1 MMLWVDVC
9 DTTWTK
15 TGVGPIT
22 VKSATIDRLLDGAGT
37 LSLECLATDERTLE
51 TLTNEKRVKV
61 YVSDDAGTRLIAKGV
76 IRDVQKTFSQG
87 GLTLT
92 VSGPDSLDDLKR
104 YSVLLNRQYTQLPR
118 NEVLSSLAELAG
130 WSVDAE
136 STSYLLSARFDGVS
150 VLSALQK
157 IAEQNGLH
165 LREVLTESNMVQV
178 GTFGDD
184 CGVVAVSGDSIPN
197 GVYANTDVAIIES
210 IQKSETSEAIANWL
224 IPIGAGEGE
233 ASLTLRYCT
242 REGVKTMTGADGRT
256 LYYITDDDSIATYG
270 VIQKAGTFKDIA
282 PLTNSPA
289 SKEIASNALYD
300 ASRVWLNRNSVA
312 QVTYSLSLKKV
323 SKVIR
328 PGDKIRVKYVGDVET
343 KDGKI
348 LQLEKVDALFWVV
361 GVSESY
367 TPDGV
372 SVRLEISNVDQ
383 VTQST
388 AKTIIGAL
396 EGLRVQN
403 LKPATYPAPLNWNG
417 FDFIHRVHF
426 SDIMDASNKNAEFKL
441 KLDNTVTEIVRVN
454 IQFKTKPLYSLLR
467 IFDGT
472 FLVSVSG
479 SNGIGQNRAL
489 GHEFGVIIG
498 DNYPRGLRL
507 YINGVDVTNKYGGP
521 WNPEPTNAPV
531 DVTLDITDDIVNAS
545 GGIYKEHDIVFRA
558 DYTFSATGL
567 YVGINDP
574 SSHGVVEL
582 AITGTVIQ
590 QAILPT

>member
-1 MMLWVDVC
+1 MKLWVDVC
-9 DTTWTK
+9 DATWTK
-15 TGVGPIT
+15 TGSGPIT
-22 VKSATIDRLLDGAGT
+22 VKSATIDRVLDGAGT
-37 LSLECLATDERTLE
+37 ISLECIATDERTLS

-61 YVSDDAGTRLIAKGV
+61 YLSDDAGTRLIAKGV
-76 IRDVQKTFSQG
+76 IRNVQKTFSQG

-118 NEVLSSLAELAG
+118 NEVLSSLAGLAG
-130 WSVDAE
+130 WSVDADE
-136 STSYLLSARFDGVS
+136 TASLLSARFDGVS

-165 LREVLTESNMVQV
+165 LREVLTESNTVQV

-184 CGVVAVSGDSIPN
+184 CGVVAVSGDSLPN
-197 GVYANTDVAIIES
+197 GVYANTDVGIIES
-210 IQKSETSEAIANWL
+210 IQKTESSEAVANWL

-233 ASLTLRYCT
+233 AALTLRYCT
-242 REGVKTMTGADGRT
+242 RDGVKTMTGADGRT

-300 ASRVWLNRNSVA
+300 AARVWLDRNSVA
-312 QVTYSLSLKKV
+312 QVTYSILLKKV
-323 SKVIR
+323 SRVIR
-328 PGDKIRVKYVGDVET
+328 TGDKIRVKYVGDVET

-348 LQLEKVDALFWVV
+348 LQLEKIDDLFWVT

-367 TPDGV
+367 TPDGM

-383 VTQST
+383 VMQST

-403 LKPATYPAPLNWNG
+403 LKPATFPSTFTYTYT
-417 FDFIHRVHF
+417 DFIQRNHF
-426 SDIMDASNKNAEFKL
+426 SDIFDSSNKNAEFKL
-441 KLDNTVTEIVRVN
+441 EIDNTVTELVRVA
-454 IQFKTKPLYSLLR
+454 IRFKTKPLYSL
-467 IFDGT
+467 IDFFD
-472 FLVSVSG
+472 SVFAPSPSWPNRSLGQEFRVRVG
-479 SNGIGQNRAL
+479 SN
-489 GHEFGVIIG
+489 
-498 DNYPRGLRL
+498 YPMGLRL
-507 YINGVDVTNKYGGP
+507 YINGTDVTNQYGGP
-521 WNPEPTNAPV
+521 WNASGNVAV
-531 DVTLDITDDIVNAS
+531 DVSLDITNDILNAN
-545 GGIYKEHDIVFRA
+545 GGIYREHEIVFRA
-558 DYTFSATGL
+558 DYRFSATGM
-567 YVGINDP
+567 YVAISDP
-574 SSHGVVEL
+574 SSSGVVEL
-582 AITGTVIQ
+582 TTKVLAIC

>member
-1 MMLWVDVC
+1 MKLWVDVC
-9 DTTWTK
+9 DATWTK
-15 TGVGPIT
+15 MGAGPVL
-22 VKSATIDRLLDGAGT
+22 VKSATIDRVLDGAGT
-37 LSLECLATDERTLE
+37 ISLECVATDERTLE

-61 YVSDDAGTRLIAKGV
+61 YLSDDAGTRLIAKGV
-76 IRDVQKTFSQG
+76 IRNVQKTFSQG
-87 GLTLT
+87 GLTLS

-118 NEVLSSLAELAG
+118 NEVLASLAGLAG
-130 WSVDAE
+130 WSVEADE
-136 STSYLLSARFDGVS
+136 TDLLLSARFDGVS

-165 LREVLTESNMVQV
+165 LREVLSESNTLQI

-184 CGVVAVSGDSIPN
+184 CGLVAVSGDSIPT

-242 REGVKTMTGADGRT
+242 RDGVKTMTGADGRA
-256 LYYITDDDSIATYG
+256 LYYITDEDSIATYG

-282 PLTNSPA
+282 PLTNSPV
-289 SKEIASNALYD
+289 SKQIASNALYD
-300 ASRVWLNRNSVA
+300 AAKVWLNRNSVA
-312 QVTYSLSLKKV
+312 QVTYSISLKKV
-323 SKVIR
+323 AKTIR

-367 TPDGV
+367 TPDGM

-383 VTQST
+383 VAQST

-403 LKPATYPAPLNWNG
+403 LKPATTQATFSYVYT
-417 FDFIHRVHF
+417 DFLQTHF
-426 SDIMDASNKNAEFKL
+426 ADLFNSANKPAEFVL
-441 KLDNTVTEIVRVN
+441 NINNSITEITRVL
-454 IQFKTKPLYSLLR
+454 ISVKTKPLYSLVDVL
-467 IFDGT
+467 DLPLSLADSSHDLG
-472 FLVSVSG
+472 FL
-479 SNGIGQNRAL
+479 
-489 GHEFGVIIG
+489 FGVRVG
-498 DNYPRGLRL
+498 SQYPKGLRM
-507 YINGVDVTNKYGGP
+507 YINGVDVTAKYGGP
-521 WNPEPTNAPV
+521 WNPSPTNAPV
-531 DVTLDITDDIVNAS
+531 NLTDIDITEDIVAS
-545 GGIYKEHDIVFRA
+545 GIYRQHTIVFRCE
-558 DYTFSATGL
+558 YTVGSG
-567 YVGINDP
+567 VGIYVPYGGSN
-574 SSHGVVEL
+574 SQGLVEL
-582 AITGTVIQ
+582 TMNIEAIS